1 MKFLDKIKNAFFE
14 EVEEDDDTIEIPK
27 TYAKKVEV
35 PKKKMGF
42 LKKDEID
49 DNFLEDNKK
58 EEVKKKD
65 NVEKVEKVVYSD
77 KTEEIPV
84 TVDNEEKEID
94 VDESIKTV
102 PMVFDDADFETDIKE
117 DFAKSFIDEEKTK
130 EENKNYRDEYTVREK
145 LYSGK
150 IDDDSNYSHDYI
162 SSMKDND
169 YSREKYS
176 RKDESRVFKPSP
188 IISPIYGILDKNYR
202 KEEVIA
208 KRETRISPS
217 SYNKPDLDSV
227 RNRAF
232 AKIDEEKEVT
242 KPKVEMDKIEEG
254 TKKVYDV
261 NNTKPQ
267 VNKVTLADADEYYN
281 DLGLAYNVD
290 YSDASRSNTR
300 ISKYNT
306 KGKKNDKKDV
316 DDSLFDLID
325 SMYSK
330 EE

>member
-1 MKFLDKIKNAFFE
+1 MKLLDKLKNAFFE

-35 PKKKMGF
+35 PKKNNSF
-42 LKKDEID
+42 FKKDEETTD
-49 DNFLEDNKK
+49 DNFLKVEK
-58 EEVKKKD
+58 EEKK
-65 NVEKVEKVVYSD
+65 EKVEKKIDNTYND
-77 KTEEIPV
+77 ETQEIPV
-84 TVDNEEKEID
+84 TREVEEEI
-94 VDESIKTV
+94 VKTV
-102 PMVFDDADFETDIKE
+102 PMVFDDEDFETDIKE
-117 DFAKSFIDEEKTK
+117 DFSKSFIEDDNDK
-130 EENKNYRDEYTVREK
+130 KNEDKKYYDEYNDREK
-145 LYSGK
+145 LYQIKNEGN
-150 IDDDSNYSHDYI
+150 DGYSHDYI
-162 SSMKDND
+162 SSIKDNSNYS
-169 YSREKYS
+169 YSRTSYTKKE
-176 RKDESRVFKPSP
+176 ETRVFKPSP

-202 KEEVIA
+202 KEEVVT
-208 KRETRISPS
+208 KRETRIAST
-217 SYNKPDLDSV
+217 YKKPDLDSV

-232 AKIDEEKEVT
+232 AKIDEDKEVT
-242 KPKVEMDKIEEG
+242 KPISQMESKKVDNHN
-254 TKKVYDV
+254 KKVYDV

-300 ISKYNT
+300 SAKYNT
-306 KGKKNDKKDV
+306 KEKKNEKKDV

>member
-1 MKFLDKIKNAFFE
+1 MKLLDKIKNAFFE

-35 PKKKMGF
+35 PKKKVGF

-49 DNFLEDNKK
+49 DNFLEDEKQDEIKKK
-58 EEVKKKD
+58 EETLKP
-65 NVEKVEKVVYSD
+65 ERAVYSD

-84 TVDNEEKEID
+84 TVIKEEKEIE
-94 VDESIKTV
+94 VEEPVKTV
-102 PMVFDDADFETDIKE
+102 PMVFDDADFEADIKE
-117 DFAKSFIDEEKTK
+117 DFAKSFIDEDEPQK
-130 EENKNYRDEYTVREK
+130 ENNNYHVEYNDREK
-145 LYSGK
+145 LYSTK
-150 IDDDSNYSHDYI
+150 VQNDNSYSHDYL
-162 SSMKDND
+162 SSIKNND
-169 YSREKYS
+169 YSREKFN
-176 RKDESRVFKPSP
+176 KKEDSRVFKPSP

-202 KEEVIA
+202 KEEVVT
-208 KRETRISPS
+208 KRETRISS
-217 SYNKPDLDSV
+217 NSYKKPDLDSV

-232 AKIDEEKEVT
+232 ASIDEEKEVT
-242 KPKVEMDKIEEG
+242 KPKAYMEKKEESNR
-254 TKKVYDV
+254 KVYDV

-290 YSDASRSNTR
+290 YSDASRGNTR
-300 ISKYNT
+300 SSKYN
-306 KGKKNDKKDV
+306 KDKKNKDV